1 MPERSCRR
9 TASAHASIS
18 ALIWVLAVWPCCI
31 MALAP
36 NVWRR
41 APLGRTARRIS
52 DTRNRFFMPGH
63 AEIVGKATGSR
74 ERAPDDRLR
83 VRTIRDDDPGRW
95 WARREERLCPPALR
109 LYFFTSGH
117 SLASSGFAASSGEIV
132 AISL

>member
-9 TASAHASIS
+9 TASAQASIS

-52 DTRNRFFMPGH
+52 DTRKRVFKIEVGVKVSRVPGR
-63 AEIVGKATGSR
+63 R

-109 LYFFTSGH
+109 L
-117 SLASSGFAASSGEIV
+117 
-132 AISL
+132 